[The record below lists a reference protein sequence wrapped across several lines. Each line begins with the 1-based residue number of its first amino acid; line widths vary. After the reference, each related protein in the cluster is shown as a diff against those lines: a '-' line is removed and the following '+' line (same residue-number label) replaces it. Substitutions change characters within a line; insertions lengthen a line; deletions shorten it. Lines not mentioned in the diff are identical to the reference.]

1 MLGWPFSSLT
11 TPSLGGPV
19 RQGVVGPSAEG
30 LGPRVVAGR
39 EESNPQCPARAQKLG
54 LKAWIYPSERMSPT
68 SYSIINPDESRSSLH
83 CW

>member
-39 EESNPQCPARAQKLG
+39 EESNPQCPACS
-54 LKAWIYPSERMSPT
+54 KAWIEGVDIP
-68 SYSIINPDESRSSLH
+68 I
-83 CW
+83 